1 VIIQSNKLE
10 LHYYLSEDS
19 HSMNAFVR
27 NACEKELLSIFKE
40 VITSLDLKI
49 KIESEAFKEGGLRET
64 WNFLG
69 ENSVQL
75 MFILTIA
82 STLLSRIPIENKELL
97 ALQVKN
103 LKLDNELKTFELQKI
118 KKELSSNEK
127 ITEETIDRTLEIFDN
142 DFKITKH
149 KSNFYKRLNSDSKI
163 TKISTSKFNIQ
174 SEPIDQEATVE
185 RSQFKNFILHSNE
198 LPPNVDKN
206 ASIDIISPVL
216 KKGTFKWKGFYN
228 GKIINF
234 EMKDKI
240 FNESVLSKNIEFING
255 TSIKCVLQ
263 QYRKL
268 EDTGQEKILK
278 NKVTTVFEIISSE
291 QNTHTEQGKK
301 YKRLEEQ
308 KNNQLKFDL

>member
-1 VIIQSNKLE
+1 
-10 LHYYLSEDS
+10 
-19 HSMNAFVR
+19 MNAFVR

>member
-75 MFILTIA
+75 MFILTIV

-127 ITEETIDRTLEIFDN
+127 ITEEAIDRTLEIFDN

-163 TKISTSKFNIQ
+163 TKISTSKFNNQ

>member
-1 VIIQSNKLE
+1 
-10 LHYYLSEDS
+10 
-19 HSMNAFVR
+19 MNAFVR

-75 MFILTIA
+75 MFILTIV

-127 ITEETIDRTLEIFDN
+127 ITEEAIDRTLEIFDN

-163 TKISTSKFNIQ
+163 TKISTSKFNNQ

-268 EDTGQEKILK
+268 EDTGQEKIHK

-291 QNTHTEQGKK
+291 QNIHTEQGKK
-301 YKRLEEQ
+301 HKRLEEQ